1 MQMAFL
7 RQRLGSAPP
16 AHPSALAG
24 EHASRTALGAP
35 STAWPGWAPQG
46 WGRVSWEMQ
55 GGGLFLSNCC
65 DEHSYPGGARSS
77 MHLWQL
83 MTPK

>member
-46 WGRVSWEMQ
+46 WGRVRPSGVMSGEGIGKSRLGNA
-55 GGGLFLSNCC
+55 GGRTFL
-65 DEHSYPGGARSS
+65 E
-77 MHLWQL
+77 QL
-83 MTPK
+83 L